1 MSSKIANWL
10 GICRPSYRWKDPLKK
25 EHNRKSVS
33 WHKRRILA
41 RLNPKVNKGQK
52 IEILQLAGVANK
64 KSMLQLMVVDRQGRG
79 TTGHSMRRQLVQEHH
94 RIVRA
99 LRYLVAEGK
108 IESNMTTKEWD
119 IQLAL
124 GTAELRTFTRKKER

>member
-1 MSSKIANWL
+1 M
-10 GICRPSYRWKDPLKK
+10 
-25 EHNRKSVS
+25 S

-52 IEILQLAGVANK
+52 IEILQLATFNK
-64 KSMLQLMVVDRQGRG
+64 KSLLHIKIIHKHGESVSY
-79 TTGHSMRRQLVQEHH
+79 HMRKYPVQEHH

-99 LRYLVAEGK
+99 LRYLIDEDK
-108 IESNMTTKEWD
+108 IKSNMITKEWD

-124 GTAELRTFTRKKER
+124 GVAEVRKFTLKEDNIDGVK